1 MKETIGLISLGCAK
15 NTVDSEMLLG
25 ELTQRGYTLTNRQD
39 EAEIIIIN
47 SCGFI
52 APAKEESVNTIIE
65 MAQYKESGRCRKL
78 IVMGC
83 LSQKYGGE
91 LENDIPEIDHIVGAG
106 DFKRVVEIIEGEA
119 DKRNLV
125 RGPRFDYGGK
135 RLITTPSHYAYLK
148 ISEGCSNRCTF
159 CAIPEIRG
167 DFRSRPLESI
177 ITEAKT
183 LAAQGVRE
191 LNIISQDNT
200 KYGLDIGVA
209 GGINRLIEELASI
222 DDIAWIRLLYTHP
235 QFIDDRLIETLNRD
249 KVCRYL
255 DLPLQHCHG
264 DILKA
269 MGRRGD
275 EQTLGR
281 QLKMLRDKIPGL
293 SIRTTFMVGFPGE
306 TEKQFETLL
315 KFIEEQSFEH
325 LGVFAYSQ
333 EDGTPAAKMK
343 GQIPEEVKEERRETI
358 MSLQREIS
366 LKKNKSLVG
375 SYQNVLVEGLSDEGD
390 FLITGRTAGQAPEV
404 DGVVYLEKSQVER
417 GQIVRT
423 RITEALEY
431 DLIGEVEDSKSIMAP
446 SI

>member
-1 MKETIGLISLGCAK
+1 MKYSIGLISLGCAK
-15 NTVDSEMLLG
+15 NRVDSEMLLG
-25 ELTQRGYTLTNRQD
+25 ELAERGYRLTNRQE

-52 APAKEESVNTIIE
+52 APAKEESINTIIE
-65 MAQYKESGRCRKL
+65 MAQYKEMGRCKKL

-91 LENDIPEIDHIVGAG
+91 LEVDIPEIDHIVGAG
-106 DFKRVVEIIEGEA
+106 DFKSVVEIIDGEA

-125 RGPRFDYGGK
+125 REPRFDYGGK

-167 DFRSRPLESI
+167 GFRSRPLESI
-177 ITEAKT
+177 MAEAKN
-183 LAAQGVRE
+183 LADQGVRE

-200 KYGLDIGVA
+200 KYGLDIGVD
-209 GGINRLIEELASI
+209 GGITCLIEELTTI
-222 DDIAWIRLLYTHP
+222 DEIAWIRLLYTNP
-235 QFIDDRLIETLNRD
+235 QFIDDKLIETLNRA

-264 DILKA
+264 DILKS

-275 EQTLGR
+275 QLSLGQ
-281 QLKMLRDKIPGL
+281 QLNRLRDRIPDL

-306 TEKQFETLL
+306 TEEHFDILL
-315 KFIEEQSFEH
+315 KFIEGQAFEQM
-325 LGVFAYSQ
+325 GVFTYSQ
-333 EDGTPAAKMK
+333 EAGTPAAKMK
-343 GQIPEEVKEERRETI
+343 GQLPEGIKEERKEVI

-366 LKKNKSLVG
+366 LKKNKRLVG
-375 SYQNVLVEGLSDEGD
+375 SYQNVLVEGLSDEGG
-390 FLITGRTAGQAPEV
+390 FLVTGRTEGQAPEV
-404 DGVVYLEKSQVER
+404 DGVVYLEKSRVER
-417 GQIVRT
+417 GQIIRT
-423 RITEALEY
+423 RITKALEY
-431 DLIGEVEDSKSIMAP
+431 DLIGEVEDI
-446 SI
+446 

>member
-200 KYGLDIGVA
+200 KYGLDIGVD
-209 GGINRLIEELASI
+209 GGINRLIEELTYI

-235 QFIDDRLIETLNRD
+235 QFIDDKLIETLNRA

-269 MGRRGD
+269 MGRSGD
-275 EQTLGR
+275 EQTLGS

-293 SIRTTFMVGFPGE
+293 SIRTSFMVGFPGE

-315 KFIEEQSFEH
+315 KFIEGQKFEH
-325 LGVFAYSQ
+325 LGVFTYSQ
-333 EDGTPAAKMK
+333 EEGTPAAKIK
-343 GQIPEEVKEERRETI
+343 GQIPEEIKEERREAV
-358 MSLQREIS
+358 MSLQRGIS
-366 LKKNKSLVG
+366 LKKNKALVG
-375 SYQNVLVEGLSDEGD
+375 SYQDVVVEGLSDEGD
-390 FLITGRTAGQAPEV
+390 FLVTGRTEGQAPEV

-423 RITEALEY
+423 RITGALEY
-431 DLIGEVEDSKSIMAP
+431 DLIGEVEDK
-446 SI
+446 

>member
-15 NTVDSEMLLG
+15 NRVDSEMLLG
-25 ELTQRGYTLTNRQD
+25 ELTERGYLLTNRQE
-39 EAEIIIIN
+39 EADIIIIN

-65 MAQYKESGRCRKL
+65 MAQYKETGRCKKL

-91 LENDIPEIDHIVGAG
+91 LEVDVPEIDHIVGAG
-106 DFKRVVEIIEGEA
+106 DFKRVVEIIEGGEN
-119 DKRNLV
+119 KRNLV
-125 RGPRFDYGGK
+125 REPRFDYGSK
-135 RLITTPSHYAYLK
+135 RLLTTPSHYAYLK

-159 CAIPEIRG
+159 CAIPGIRG
-167 DFRSRPLESI
+167 DFRSRPLESLL
-177 ITEAKT
+177 TEAKN
-183 LAAQGVRE
+183 LADQGVRE

-200 KYGLDIGVA
+200 KYGLDIGVD
-209 GGINRLIEELASI
+209 GGINRLIEELSSI
-222 DDIAWIRLLYTHP
+222 DNIAWIRLLYTHP
-235 QFIDDRLIETLNRD
+235 EFIDDRLIETLKRD

-255 DLPLQHCHG
+255 DLPLQHCQA

-275 EQTLGR
+275 ESS
-281 QLKMLRDKIPGL
+281 LREKLEKLRRNIPGL

-306 TEKQFETLL
+306 TEEHFNSLL
-315 KFIEEQSFEH
+315 KFIEGESFEH

-333 EDGTPAAKMK
+333 EEGTPAAAMK
-343 GQIPEEVKEERRETI
+343 NQLPEEVKENRKEAI
-358 MSLQREIS
+358 MSLQRKVS
-366 LKKNKSLVG
+366 LKRNKALVG
-375 SYQNVLVEGLSDEGD
+375 SCRDVLVEGLSDEGD
-390 FLITGRTAGQAPEV
+390 FLVTGRTEGQAPEV

-423 RITEALEY
+423 RITKALEY
-431 DLIGEVEDSKSIMAP
+431 DLIGEVEGE
-446 SI
+446 